1 MEKLM
6 SAIWHFYVGN
16 DTAPWIVALSRAVV
30 GAMIV
35 GGLGFL
41 AVWQATDDVKVLVT
55 AGVTPALTHLAL
67 RFGLEGV
74 IDTGKKPE

>member
-1 MEKLM
+1 MEKVMDNLY
-6 SAIWHFYVGN
+6 HLYVGN
-16 DTAPWIVALSRAVV
+16 DRPPWAVALTRAFV
-30 GAMIV
+30 GAAII

-67 RFGLEGV
+67 RFGLEGIV
-74 IDTGKKPE
+74 DTGKSK